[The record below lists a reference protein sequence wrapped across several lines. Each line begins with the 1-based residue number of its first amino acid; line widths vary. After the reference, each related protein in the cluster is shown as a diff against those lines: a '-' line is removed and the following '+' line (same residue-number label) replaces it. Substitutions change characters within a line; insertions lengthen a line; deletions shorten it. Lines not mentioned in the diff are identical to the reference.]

1 MAGACWL
8 DISKFAEAGY
18 EEDEVDQ
25 IGWYTDW
32 TELLQDKVQDVAQVD
47 GAQNR
52 GEAEKTLKWKKNEE
66 RLLNLFNF
74 INLTGV
80 SYHNAQL
87 WKYFNLV

>member
-47 GAQNR
+47 GAQDR
-52 GEAEKTLKWKKNEE
+52 GKAEKTLKRKKMKKDYWTYWGTY
-66 RLLNLFNF
+66 LNPGNKS
-74 INLTGV
+74 NV
-80 SYHNAQL
+80 D
-87 WKYFNLV
+87 KCK